1 LYEVHDEEKGS
12 MQFTRSEVRIA
23 SHSGLAGLLLRYAR
37 PHRAALAGAVLLMMA
52 ASLLTLS
59 MPWFAARV
67 VEAMLSGKLPGGLM
81 LAWLAIMAAQAGV
94 GFAHGMLLGITSSRI
109 TAELGSDVYDHLQ
122 SLPVGWHQ
130 ARARGEVLSLLGNDV
145 WRLGQFLSGTL
156 VPLLP
161 LLLTCAGALF
171 MLLRIEPLTGLV
183 VAAGVPLL
191 VVGLKLATRHLRPL
205 AHAANQADAERFG
218 IAEQNLSVLPVIKAF
233 TREDEESARFQAQ
246 SRKVQDL
253 EIRRLWTESMLS
265 PAVRL
270 VASAAVLALLWLG
283 GQGVVGGQLAPA
295 DLVAVLLY
303 GLLLTQPVSQLA
315 GVYGGLQTARGS
327 AQRLQEAFA
336 AQPEPAGGHTE
347 LAHVRGDIAFEA
359 VGFGYPGRGTVFERL
374 DLVVRAGETLAIT
387 GPNGAGKSTLMHL
400 LMRFADPSS
409 GRITLDGV
417 DLRELTMRNLRSHI
431 GLVSQQVLLLN
442 DTVASNIGY
451 GRHGATQDQVEQAAR
466 AAHAHAFISQL
477 PQGYDTVIGDE
488 GVRLSGGQ
496 RQRLSL
502 ARALLKDPAVL
513 VLDEAT
519 AMFDP
524 EGERDFIAQCHDLLR
539 DRTVLIITH
548 RPASLALADRILHL
562 DGGKLT
568 AAV

>member
-1 LYEVHDEEKGS
+1 VD
-12 MQFTRSEVRIA
+12 R
-23 SHSGLAGLLLRYAR
+23 LATLLLRYAR
-37 PHRAALAGAVLLMMA
+37 PYRTSLVGAMLLMA
-52 ASLLTLS
+52 LGSVLTLS
-59 MPWFAARV
+59 MPWFAAKV
-67 VEAMLSGKLPGGLM
+67 VESMLAGILPGAMM
-81 LAWLAIMAAQAGV
+81 LAWLVVMATQAAI
-94 GFAHGMLLGITSSRI
+94 GFVQGMLLGSTTSRI
-109 TAELGSDVYDHLQ
+109 TADLGSDVYDHLQ
-122 SLPVGWHQ
+122 SLPVGWHH
-130 ARARGEVLSLLGNDV
+130 ARARGEVLSLLGSDV
-145 WRLGQFLSGTL
+145 WKLGQFVSGTA

-171 MLLRIEPLTGLV
+171 MLLRIEPMTGLV
-183 VAAGVPLL
+183 VAAGVPLMVL
-191 VVGLKLATRHLRPL
+191 GLKLATRHLRPL

-218 IAEQNLSVLPVIKAF
+218 IAEQNLSVLPLIKAF
-233 TREDEESARFQAQ
+233 TREGEESERFLAQ
-246 SRKVQDL
+246 SRKVRDL
-253 EIRRLWTESMLS
+253 EIRQLWTESLLS
-265 PAVRL
+265 PSVRL
-270 VASAAVLALLWLG
+270 VASAAVLGLLWLG
-283 GQGVVGGQLAPA
+283 GQGVVGGQLSPA

-315 GVYGGLQTARGS
+315 GMFGSLQSARGA
-327 AQRLQEAFA
+327 AQRLQDAFA
-336 AQPEPAGGHTE
+336 AQPEPEGGDRE
-347 LAHVRGDIAFEA
+347 LPTVRGAIRFEA
-359 VGFGYPGRGTVFERL
+359 VGFGYPGRPPVFESV
-374 DLVVRAGETLAIT
+374 DLVLPAGETLAIT
-387 GPNGAGKSTLMHL
+387 GANGAGKSTLVHL

-417 DLRELTMRNLRSHI
+417 DLREFTLRNLRSHI

-442 DTVASNIGY
+442 DTVARNIGY
-451 GRHGATQDQVEQAAR
+451 GRHGATQAQVEQAAR

-496 RQRLSL
+496 RQRLAL

-524 EGERDFIAQCHDLLR
+524 EGERDFIAECHDLLR

-562 DGGKLT
+562 DAGQL
-568 AAV
+568 APPL